1 MIPLALLNTLFLA
14 FVGVQFAVLFGGHDR
29 VLETTGLTYAEY
41 ARSGFWQLLVVT
53 ALTCVVTATAW
64 RFAEVRTR
72 RDGIVLRFLLGALL
86 CLTLVVLF
94 SAIHRLRLYED
105 AFGLTRLRLL
115 AESFALWLGAL
126 LLLVGA
132 SGALASVRARATP
145 AAVISDRRGPDRLL
159 AGESRRTHR

>member
-1 MIPLALLNTLFLA
+1 MIPLALLNTLFLI

-53 ALTCVVTATAW
+53 GLTFVVIATAW

-72 RDGIVLRFLLGALL
+72 RDSIVLRFLLGALL

-94 SAIHRLRLYED
+94 SAIHPAAPVRGRVRPDAAAAARRVVRAVARCLTAARGALPERLRPCVHE
-105 AFGLTRLRLL
+105 R
-115 AESFALWLGAL
+115 
-126 LLLVGA
+126 
-132 SGALASVRARATP
+132 
-145 AAVISDRRGPDRLL
+145 
-159 AGESRRTHR
+159 HRPP